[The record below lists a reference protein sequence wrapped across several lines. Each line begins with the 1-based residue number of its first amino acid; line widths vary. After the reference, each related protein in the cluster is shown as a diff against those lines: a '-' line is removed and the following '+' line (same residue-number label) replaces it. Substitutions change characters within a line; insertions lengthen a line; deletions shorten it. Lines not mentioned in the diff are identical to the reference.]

1 MKTIQDSV
9 GIPAEEISSLRLR
22 IVELERAV
30 SAERLH
36 AEEDLR
42 CSDDKYRIILDNM
55 EEAYFELDLA
65 GNITFFNNS
74 TLTMLGYDRSELLG
88 MNYRSYVSSDTDV
101 ELYDIFN
108 GIYKTGNPAEIFGYP
123 VLRKDGTV
131 RFREMSASLRR
142 DYADRPIGFRCLARD
157 VTKRKLAEDALKQ
170 RDGELEIKSRSL
182 AESNTALKVLLKQ
195 REEDRVELER
205 NVLSNVREIVIP
217 YIEELKKS
225 LLNLGQAAM
234 VETLEANLLNI
245 VSPFLRNLT
254 LTQFNLTAREFRV
267 ANLVKE
273 GRTTKEISDMLNI
286 SSGAVNFHRNGI
298 RKKLNL
304 NAKKI
309 NLRSYLLSL
318 A

>member
-1 MKTIQDSV
+1 MKSIQDGV
-9 GIPAEEISSLRLR
+9 GMPAEEISLLRLR
-22 IVELERAV
+22 VVELERAL

-36 AEEDLR
+36 AEEELR
-42 CSDDKYRIILDNM
+42 SSDDKYRIILDNM
-55 EEAYFELDLA
+55 EEAYFELVLA

-74 TLTMLGYDRSELLG
+74 TLTMLGFDPGELTG
-88 MNYRSYVSSDTDV
+88 MNYRSYVSPDTSV
-101 ELYDIFN
+101 ALFEIFN
-108 GIYKTGNPAEIFGYP
+108 KIYKTGKNAEIFGYP

-142 DYADRPIGFRCLARD
+142 DYAGRPIGFRCLARD
-157 VTKRKLAEDALKQ
+157 VTKRKLAEEALRQ
-170 RDGELEIKSRSL
+170 RDEELEIKSRSL

-195 REEDRVELER
+195 REDDRVELER
-205 NVLSNVREIVIP
+205 NVLSNIREIVLP
-217 YIEELKKS
+217 HIEELKNS
-225 LLNLGQAAM
+225 PLNPAQAAI
-234 VETLEANLLNI
+234 VNALESNLLNI
-245 VSPFLRNLT
+245 ASPFLRNLT
-254 LTQFNLTAREFRV
+254 LTQFNLTPGEFRV

-286 SSGAVNFHRNGI
+286 SPGAVNFHRNGI
-298 RKKLNL
+298 RKKLGL

>member
-1 MKTIQDSV
+1 MKSIQDGV
-9 GIPAEEISSLRLR
+9 GMPAEEISLLRLR
-22 IVELERAV
+22 VVELERAL

-36 AEEDLR
+36 AEEELR
-42 CSDDKYRIILDNM
+42 SSDDKYRIILDNM

-74 TLTMLGYDRSELLG
+74 TLTMLGYDPGELTG
-88 MNYRSYVSSDTDV
+88 MNYRSYVSPDTSV
-101 ELYDIFN
+101 ALFEIFN
-108 GIYKTGNPAEIFGYP
+108 KIYKTGKNAEIFGYP

-142 DYADRPIGFRCLARD
+142 DYAGRPIGFRCLARD
-157 VTKRKLAEDALKQ
+157 VTKRKLAEEALRQ
-170 RDGELEIKSRSL
+170 RDEELEIKSRSL

-195 REEDRVELER
+195 REDDRVELER
-205 NVLSNVREIVIP
+205 NVLSNIREIVLP
-217 YIEELKKS
+217 HIEELKNS
-225 LLNLGQAAM
+225 PLNPAQAAI
-234 VETLEANLLNI
+234 VNALESNLLNI
-245 VSPFLRNLT
+245 ASPFLRNLT
-254 LTQFNLTAREFRV
+254 LTQFNLTPGEFRV

-286 SSGAVNFHRNGI
+286 SPGAVNFHRNGI
-298 RKKLNL
+298 RKKLGL